1 LILYGREFLR
11 KFCKRFHGFNER
23 LIVFPVNGRKSKFI
37 DNYGR
42 NLFEYSIGGY
52 SIMKV
57 FGFRIGMLAQV
68 LLCLFAICPIA
79 LAQVTNA
86 SLTGAVTDANGAVL
100 PGVLI
105 HVQNTATNA
114 IQTVETNTSGVYLVA
129 PLNPGPYSVSVEKS
143 GFNKVVQT
151 GITLTV
157 GQAATLNFT
166 LNVGDVKEVV
176 TVTADAEL
184 INTTN
189 AEIGTTVGQEAVKEL
204 PLNGRNPSTLVLLSA
219 GVVNVLNTGGGTQQG
234 ETTMPDE
241 SGASAG
247 GGRQGSTYYMLDGAP
262 NMDTY
267 MALAAPF
274 PNPDATQEFRVI
286 TNNFDAHYGFAPGA
300 VVSIQTKSGTNQ
312 FHGGAF
318 EFIRNSMLNAAD
330 YWGHQIDPLHRN
342 TVGGYVGGPVL
353 KDKFFFFGNY
363 QYERNSS
370 QANNQHVNFP
380 TADMFNGDFTALLK
394 VKNPV
399 HVNDPENHFVN
410 NKIDLAKYPFSP
422 AAVKFAK
429 ATMPIG
435 TDDADNPGWTQ
446 YPGSPKLETYKQ
458 YTTRLDYT
466 INDKQ
471 RLFQRSFIEYYNNA
485 GSANKGN
492 LMALSANKTGKFYN
506 EVLGHTW
513 MINDTTVNTVNVY
526 WTQMDVLQV
535 GQGLDTTGSPICLSK
550 YIAVTEKANHCY
562 TEGFTISGGF
572 SSSWY
577 EPTGERRTTY
587 GLSDALTKTIGSHTL
602 SAGVDLAHQFAQ
614 ENTDYPAAPIVNFDS
629 TWTGYGLADFLTGN
643 LHYYMQGG
651 GEIASV
657 KGWML
662 GLYAQDQYRAKPNLT
677 ITAGLR
683 WDPNTPPA
691 TTGGRGA
698 SFRPGQQ
705 STVFPNAPVGE
716 IFPGDQGLDNAL
728 MPTSY
733 GYWEPR
739 IGLSYQP
746 KALPHTSF
754 RAGFGLFTGP
764 LPYSSYNHSAD
775 IAPFSPTFTIY
786 DNPLAV
792 VNHTPTAAQ
801 QVKFDTPWN
810 SFTGGNQFASGNFAS
825 LSYKPAK
832 NSAIVTPVGLQAT
845 FSKDFKLGI
854 TQSWNFSI
862 EQQLTRALAL
872 HLAYVGSQSY
882 HQANIIDANA
892 GGAGA
897 GQASGVRPYS
907 NFGTILV
914 DSSIGTSP
922 YHSLQ
927 VGFEQRSFHGLS
939 FQSNFTWAKVQDLAS
954 SGNISFTSGLPDPF
968 NIKWN
973 KGISDLNVPLA
984 SVTNFVYQ
992 TPALKGMNPIVK
1004 YVFGT
1009 WQISSIY
1016 SLQSGKPFGINGG
1029 NGNNNAGSLQGG
1041 DRADVVAG
1049 KPAWSHHGGRSTW
1062 LNEYFN
1068 TEAFT
1073 SNAVGTFGNSGRN
1086 IFRRP
1091 YVNYADSALSK
1102 NISYRERY
1110 QLQLRFELF
1119 NTFNH
1124 VSFGTPDN
1132 TPTSGT
1138 YGKITGGGDIAARV
1152 GQASAKFTF

>member
-1 LILYGREFLR
+1 
-11 KFCKRFHGFNER
+11 
-23 LIVFPVNGRKSKFI
+23 
-37 DNYGR
+37 
-42 NLFEYSIGGY
+42 
-52 SIMKV
+52 MKV
-57 FGFRIGMLAQV
+57 SGFRIGMLAQI
-68 LLCLFAICPIA
+68 LLCLFAICPMA

-86 SLTGAVTDANGAVL
+86 SLTGLVTDSNGAAL
-100 PGVLI
+100 PGVQVHI
-105 HVQNTATNA
+105 QNTNTNA
-114 IQTVETNTSGVYLVA
+114 VLTAVTNTSGIYLAA
-129 PLNPGPYSVSVEKS
+129 PLNPGPYKVTAEKT
-143 GFNKVVQT
+143 GFSKMIQS

-157 GQAATLNFT
+157 GQAATLNIA
-166 LNVGDVKEVV
+166 LQVGDVKEII

-184 INTTN
+184 INTTT
-189 AEIGTTVGQEAVKEL
+189 AEIGTTVGQEAVREL
-204 PLNGRNPSTLVLLSA
+204 PLNGRNPSDLVLLSA
-219 GVVNVLNTGGGTQQG
+219 GVVNVLNTGGGTHQG

-300 VVSIQTKSGTNQ
+300 VVSIQTKSGANQ
-312 FHGGAF
+312 FHGGGF
-318 EFIRNSMLNAAD
+318 DFVRNSMLNAAN
-330 YWGHQIDPLHRN
+330 YWGKKVDPLHRN
-342 TVGGYVGGPVL
+342 TAGGYLGGPVL

-363 QYERNSS
+363 QYERNSE
-370 QANNQHVNFP
+370 QANNQFANFP
-380 TADMFNGDFTALLK
+380 TAAMLNGDFTAPAALLK
-394 VKNPV
+394 SKTINGPD
-399 HVNDPENHFVN
+399 NLFVN
-410 NKIDLAKYPFSP
+410 NKIDPKYLST

-429 ATMPIG
+429 ATMPTG
-435 TDDADNPGWTQ
+435 TDDASNPGYTQ
-446 YPGSPKLETYKQ
+446 YPGSPKLETYAQ

-471 RLFQRSFIEYYNNA
+471 RIFQRSFIEYYKNS
-485 GSANKGN
+485 GSAIKGN
-492 LMALSANKTGKFYN
+492 LMALSANKTGEFYN
-506 EVLGHTW
+506 EVLGHNW
-513 MINDTTVNTVNVY
+513 MINNTTVNTLNVY
-526 WTQMDVLQV
+526 WTQMDVLQA
-535 GQGLDTTGSPICLSK
+535 GQGLDTTGSPICMSK
-550 YIAVTEKANHCY
+550 YIAVTEKAGHCY

-587 GLSDALTKTIGSHTL
+587 GLSDALTKTIGNHTI
-602 SAGVDLAHQFAQ
+602 SAGVDLQHQFAQ

-629 TWTGYGLADFLTGN
+629 SWTGYGLADFLTGN
-643 LHYYMQGG
+643 VHYYMQGG

-662 GLYAQDQYRAKPNLT
+662 GLYGQDQYRVKPNLT

-683 WDPNTPPA
+683 WDPNTPPT

-716 IFPGDQGLDNAL
+716 IFPGDQGLNKAL

-746 KALPHTSF
+746 KSLPHTSI

-775 IAPFSPTFTIY
+775 IAPFSPTFTLY
-786 DNPLAV
+786 GNPSAV

-810 SFTGGNQFASGNFAS
+810 SFTGGDQFASGNFAS
-825 LSYKPAK
+825 LGYKPAK
-832 NSAIVTPVGLQAT
+832 DSAIVTPVGLQAT

-854 TQSWNFSI
+854 TESWNFSV

-882 HQANIIDANA
+882 HQAVVVDANA

-927 VGFEQRSFHGLS
+927 VGLEQRSFHGLS
-939 FQSNFTWAKVQDLAS
+939 FQSNFTWAKVEDLAS
-954 SGNISFTSGLPDPF
+954 SGNISFASGIPDPF

-992 TPALKGMNPIVK
+992 TPALNGMNPIAK
-1004 YVFGT
+1004 QIFGS

-1016 SLQSGKPFGINGG
+1016 TMQSGKPFGINGG

-1049 KPAWSHHGGRSTW
+1049 QSAWSHNGGRSTW
-1062 LNEYFN
+1062 MKQYFN
-1068 TEAFT
+1068 TAAFT
-1073 SNAVGTFGNSGRN
+1073 TNATGTFGNSGRN

-1091 YVNYADSALSK
+1091 YVNYADSALGK
-1102 NISYRERY
+1102 NISYHERY

-1124 VSFGTPDN
+1124 ASYGTPDN
-1132 TPTSGT
+1132 TPTDGT
-1138 YGKITGGGDIAARV
+1138 FGQITGDGDEPSRV
-1152 GQASAKFTF
+1152 GQVSAKFSF

>member
-1 LILYGREFLR
+1 
-11 KFCKRFHGFNER
+11 
-23 LIVFPVNGRKSKFI
+23 
-37 DNYGR
+37 
-42 NLFEYSIGGY
+42 
-52 SIMKV
+52 MT
-57 FGFRIGMLAQV
+57 
-68 LLCLFAICPIA
+68 

-86 SLTGAVTDANGAVL
+86 SLTGEITDSNGAVL

-105 HVQNTATNA
+105 QVQNTATNA
-114 IQTVETNTSGVYLVA
+114 IQTAETNASGVYLVA
-129 PLNPGPYSVSVEKS
+129 PLNPGSYKISVEKQ
-143 GFNKVVQT
+143 GFNKMVQT

-157 GQAATLNFT
+157 GQAATLNIA
-166 LNVGDVKEVV
+166 LKVGDVKEIV

-184 INTTN
+184 INTTT
-189 AEIGTTVGQEAVKEL
+189 AEIGTAVGTEAVSEL
-204 PLNGRNPSTLVLLSA
+204 PLNGRNPSDLVLLSA
-219 GVVNVLNTGGGTQQG
+219 GVVNVLNTGGGTHQG

-286 TNNFDAHYGFAPGA
+286 TNNFDVHYGFAPGA

-330 YWGHQIDPLHRN
+330 YWGKTVNPLHRN
-342 TVGGYVGGPVL
+342 TLGGYGGGPVL

-363 QYERNSS
+363 QYERDSE
-370 QANNQHVNFP
+370 QATNQFANFP
-380 TADMFNGDFTALLK
+380 TTAMLGGDFTAPAALLTSK
-394 VKNPV
+394 TINGPD
-399 HVNDPENHFVN
+399 NLFVN
-410 NKIDLAKYPFSP
+410 NKINPTLLSP

-429 ATMPIG
+429 ATMPTG
-435 TDDADNPGWTQ
+435 TDNASNPGYTQ
-446 YPGSPKLETYKQ
+446 YPGSPVLYNYKQ
-458 YTTRLDYT
+458 LATRLDYH

-471 RLFQRSFIEYYNNA
+471 SIFQRSFIEYYDNV
-485 GSANKGN
+485 GSAIKGN
-492 LMALSANKTGKFYN
+492 IMAVSAGKKGEFYN

-513 MINDTTVNTVNVY
+513 MINDTTVNTVNAY

-535 GQGLDTTGSPICLSK
+535 GQELDTTGSPICMSE
-550 YIAVTEKANHCY
+550 YIAVTEKKGHCY

-572 SSSWY
+572 SGSWY

-587 GLSDALTKTIGSHTL
+587 GLSDALTKTIGSHTI
-602 SAGVDLAHQFAQ
+602 SVGVDLVHQFAQ
-614 ENTDYPAAPIVNFDS
+614 ENTDYPATPIINFNS
-629 TWTGYGLADFLTGN
+629 AWTGYGLADFLTGN
-643 LHYYMQGG
+643 VNYYTQGG

-662 GLYAQDQYRAKPNLT
+662 GIYGQDQFRVKPNLT
-677 ITAGLR
+677 LTAGVR

-698 SFRPGQQ
+698 SFRAGQQ
-705 STVFPNAPVGE
+705 STMFTNAPVGE
-716 IFPGDQGLDNAL
+716 IFPGDQGLDDAL

-746 KALPHTSF
+746 KSLPHTSF

-775 IAPFSPTFTIY
+775 IAPFSPTFTLNS
-786 DNPLAV
+786 NPAAV
-792 VNHTPTAAQ
+792 VNHTPTKTQ

-810 SFTGGNQFASGNFAS
+810 SFTGGDQFASGNFAS
-825 LSYKPAK
+825 LGYKPAT
-832 NSAIVTPVGLQAT
+832 NSAITWPVALQAT

-862 EQQLTRALAL
+862 EQQLTHALAL
-872 HLAYVGSQSY
+872 HLAYVGSQAF
-882 HQANIIDANA
+882 HQNIIVDANA
-892 GGAGA
+892 SGVGA

-927 VGFEQRSFHGLS
+927 VGLEQRSFHGLA
-939 FQSNFTWAKVQDLAS
+939 FQSNFTWAKVEDLAS
-954 SGNISFTSGLPDPF
+954 SGNISFASGIPDPF

-984 SVTNFVYQ
+984 SVTNFVYR
-992 TPALKGMNPIVK
+992 TPALKSLNPIARK
-1004 YVFGT
+1004 ILGT
-1009 WQISSIY
+1009 WEISSIY
-1016 SLQSGKPFGINGG
+1016 TLQAGKPFGINGG
-1029 NGNNNAGSLQGG
+1029 SGNNNSGSQQGG

-1049 KPAWSHHGGRSTW
+1049 QSAWSHHGDRSTW
-1062 LNEYFN
+1062 LKQYFN
-1068 TEAFT
+1068 TAAFKP
-1073 SNAVGTFGNSGRN
+1073 NAAGTFGTSGRN

-1110 QLQLRFELF
+1110 KLQIRFELF

-1124 VSFGTPDN
+1124 TSWGTPDN
-1132 TPTSGT
+1132 TPTDGT
-1138 YGKITGGGDIAARV
+1138 YGQITSGGDIPGRI
-1152 GQASAKFTF
+1152 GQGSIKLAF

>member
-1 LILYGREFLR
+1 MKNLR
-11 KFCKRFHGFNER
+11 
-23 LIVFPVNGRKSKFI
+23 
-37 DNYGR
+37 
-42 NLFEYSIGGY
+42 
-52 SIMKV
+52 
-57 FGFRIGMLAQV
+57 FGIRMFVPV
-68 LLCLFAICPIA
+68 LLCLFALCPVTF
-79 LAQVTNA
+79 AQVTNA
-86 SLTGAVTDANGAVL
+86 SLTGEITDSNGAVL
-100 PGVLI
+100 PGARLQ
-105 HVQNTATNA
+105 VQNTATNT
-114 IQTVETNTSGVYLVA
+114 IQTAETNASGVYLVA
-129 PLNPGPYSVSVEKS
+129 PLNPGSYKVSVEKQ
-143 GFNKVVQT
+143 GFDKLVQT

-157 GQAATLNFT
+157 GQAATLNIT
-166 LNVGDVKEVV
+166 LKVGDVKEVV

-184 INTTN
+184 INTTT
-189 AEIGTTVGQEAVKEL
+189 AEIGTTVGQQAVQEL
-204 PLNGRNPSTLVLLSA
+204 PLNGRNPSDLVLLSA
-219 GVVNVLNTGGGTQQG
+219 GVTNVLNTGGGTIQG

-300 VVSIQTKSGTNQ
+300 VVSIQTKSGSNQ

-330 YWGHQIDPLHRN
+330 YWGHTVDPLHRN
-342 TVGGYVGGPVL
+342 TVGGYGGGPVL
-353 KDKFFFFGNY
+353 RDKFFYFANY

-370 QANNQHVNFP
+370 QANDQFANFP
-380 TADMFNGDFTALLK
+380 TAAMLDGDFTAPAALLTSK
-394 VKNPV
+394 TINGPD
-399 HVNDPENHFVN
+399 NLFVD
-410 NKIDLAKYPFSP
+410 NKIDPSLLSP

-435 TDDADNPGWTQ
+435 TDDASNPGYTQ
-446 YPGSPKLETYKQ
+446 YPGSPTLYNYKQ
-458 YTTRLDYT
+458 LTTRLDYT
-466 INDKQ
+466 VNDKQ
-471 RLFQRSFIEYYNNA
+471 RLFERSFIEYFDNT
-485 GSANKGN
+485 GSAIKGD
-492 LMALSANKTGKFYN
+492 LMALSANKKGEFYN

-513 MINDTTVNTVNVY
+513 MINDTTVNTVNAY

-535 GQGLDTTGSPICLSK
+535 GQGLDTGGSPICLSK
-550 YIAVTEKANHCY
+550 YIAVTEKANNCY

-587 GLSDALTKTIGSHTL
+587 GLSDALTKTIGNHTI
-602 SAGVDLAHQFAQ
+602 SAGVDLQHQFAQ
-614 ENTDYPAAPIVNFDS
+614 ENTDYPSTPIVNFDS
-629 TWTGYGLADFLTGN
+629 SWTGYGLADFLTGN
-643 LHYYMQGG
+643 LHSYMQGA

-662 GLYAQDQYRAKPNLT
+662 GIYGQDQYRVKPNLT
-677 ITAGLR
+677 LTAGLR
-683 WDPNTPPA
+683 WDPNTPPT

-698 SFRPGQQ
+698 SFRAGQQ
-705 STVFPNAPVGE
+705 STMFPNAPVGE
-716 IFPGDQGLDNAL
+716 IFPGDQGLNKAL

-739 IGLSYQP
+739 IGLGYQP
-746 KALPHTSF
+746 KSLPHTSF

-775 IAPFSPTFTIY
+775 IAPFSPTFTFY
-786 DNPLAV
+786 SNPSAV
-792 VNHTPTAAQ
+792 VNQTPTAAQ
-801 QVKFDTPWN
+801 QIMFDTPWN
-810 SFTGGNQFASGNFAS
+810 SFTGGDQFASGNFAS
-825 LSYKPAK
+825 LGYKPAQD
-832 NSAIVTPVGLQAT
+832 SAIVTPVGLQAT

-854 TQSWNFSI
+854 TESWNFSI
-862 EQQLTRALAL
+862 EQQLTHALAL

-882 HQANIIDANA
+882 HQADIVDANA
-892 GGAGA
+892 GGVGA

-907 NFGTILV
+907 SFGTILV

-927 VGFEQRSFHGLS
+927 VGLEQRSFHGLA
-939 FQSNFTWAKVQDLAS
+939 FQSNFTWAKVEDLAS
-954 SGNISFTSGLPDPF
+954 SGNISFANGIPDPF

-992 TPALKGMNPIVK
+992 TPALNGLNPIAK
-1004 YVFGT
+1004 QILGT
-1009 WQISSIY
+1009 WEISSIY
-1016 SLQSGKPFGINGG
+1016 TMQSGKPFGINGG

-1049 KPAWSHHGGRSTW
+1049 KSPWSHHGSRSAW
-1062 LNEYFN
+1062 LGEYFN
-1068 TEAFT
+1068 TAAFQP
-1073 SNAVGTFGNSGRN
+1073 NAVGTFGDSGRN
-1086 IFRRP
+1086 IFRGP
-1091 YVNYADSALSK
+1091 YLNYADSALSK
-1102 NISYRERY
+1102 NLNYHERY
-1110 QLQLRFELF
+1110 KLQLRFELF

-1124 VSFGTPDN
+1124 ASFANPDN
-1132 TPTSGT
+1132 TPTDGT
-1138 YGKITGGGDIAARV
+1138 YGVINARGV
-1152 GQASAKFTF
+1152 EYNRIGQGSIKLAF

>member
-1 LILYGREFLR
+1 MPEPVN
-11 KFCKRFHGFNER
+11 HGFAR
-23 LIVFPVNGRKSKFI
+23 
-37 DNYGR
+37 
-42 NLFEYSIGGY
+42 
-52 SIMKV
+52 
-57 FGFRIGMLAQV
+57 
-68 LLCLFAICPIA
+68 
-79 LAQVTNA
+79 
-86 SLTGAVTDANGAVL
+86 
-100 PGVLI
+100 
-105 HVQNTATNA
+105 TAT
-114 IQTVETNTSGVYLVA
+114 
-129 PLNPGPYSVSVEKS
+129 
-143 GFNKVVQT
+143 
-151 GITLTV
+151 
-157 GQAATLNFT
+157 
-166 LNVGDVKEVV
+166 
-176 TVTADAEL
+176 
-184 INTTN
+184 
-189 AEIGTTVGQEAVKEL
+189 
-204 PLNGRNPSTLVLLSA
+204 
-219 GVVNVLNTGGGTQQG
+219 
-234 ETTMPDE
+234 
-241 SGASAG
+241 
-247 GGRQGSTYYMLDGAP
+247 
-262 NMDTY
+262 
-267 MALAAPF
+267 
-274 PNPDATQEFRVI
+274 
-286 TNNFDAHYGFAPGA
+286 
-300 VVSIQTKSGTNQ
+300 
-312 FHGGAF
+312 
-318 EFIRNSMLNAAD
+318 
-330 YWGHQIDPLHRN
+330 
-342 TVGGYVGGPVL
+342 
-353 KDKFFFFGNY
+353 
-363 QYERNSS
+363 
-370 QANNQHVNFP
+370 
-380 TADMFNGDFTALLK
+380 
-394 VKNPV
+394 
-399 HVNDPENHFVN
+399 
-410 NKIDLAKYPFSP
+410 
-422 AAVKFAK
+422 VKFAK

-435 TDDADNPGWTQ
+435 TEDAANPGYTQ

-471 RLFQRSFIEYYNNA
+471 RIFQRSFIEYYKNN
-485 GSANKGN
+485 GSAIKGN
-492 LMALSANKTGKFYN
+492 LMALSAGKTGEFYN
-506 EVLGHTW
+506 EVLGHNW

-526 WTQMDVLQV
+526 WTQMDVLQA

-562 TEGFTISGGF
+562 TEGVQISGAI

-587 GLSDALTKTIGSHTL
+587 GLSDALTKTIGNHTI

-614 ENTDYPAAPIVNFDS
+614 ENTDYPAAPIVNFNGS
-629 TWTGYGLADFLTGN
+629 WTNYGMADFLTGN
-643 LHYYMQGG
+643 LYSYMQGG

-662 GLYAQDQYRAKPNLT
+662 GIYGQDQYRVKPNLT
-677 ITAGLR
+677 VTAGLR
-683 WDPNTPPA
+683 WDPNTPPT

-705 STVFPNAPVGE
+705 STMFPNAPVGE
-716 IFPGDQGLDNAL
+716 IFPGDQGLNKAL

-746 KALPHTSF
+746 KSLPHTSI

-786 DNPLAV
+786 SNIDTKIPANNV
-792 VNHTPTAAQ
+792 
-801 QVKFDTPWN
+801 QVPFDTPWKAN
-810 SFTGGNQFASGNFAS
+810 HVNNGGTLLYPTGDQFASGNFAS

-854 TQSWNFSI
+854 TESWNFSI

-882 HQANIIDANA
+882 HQATIVDANA

-927 VGFEQRSFHGLS
+927 VGLEQRSFHGLS
-939 FQSNFTWAKVQDLAS
+939 FQSNFTWAKVEDLTS
-954 SGNISFTSGLPDPF
+954 SGNISFASGLPDPF
-968 NIKWN
+968 NLKWN

-992 TPALKGMNPIVK
+992 TPALNGLNPIAK
-1004 YVFGT
+1004 QIFGT

-1016 SLQSGKPFGINGG
+1016 TLQSGKPFGINGG

-1049 KPAWSHHGGRSTW
+1049 KSAWSHKGGRSAW

-1068 TEAFT
+1068 KDAFT
-1073 SNAVGTFGNSGRN
+1073 QNAKGTFGTSGRN

-1102 NISYRERY
+1102 NLSYRDRY
-1110 QLQLRFELF
+1110 KLQFRFELF

-1124 VSFGTPDN
+1124 TSFGTPDN
-1132 TPTSGT
+1132 TPTDGT
-1138 YGKITGGGDIAARV
+1138 YGKITSGGDEAARI
-1152 GQASAKFTF
+1152 GQASVKFSF

>member
-1 LILYGREFLR
+1 MQKI
-11 KFCKRFHGFNER
+11 RFGIRMFV
-23 LIVFPVNGRKSKFI
+23 L
-37 DNYGR
+37 
-42 NLFEYSIGGY
+42 
-52 SIMKV
+52 
-57 FGFRIGMLAQV
+57 V
-68 LLCLFAICPIA
+68 LLCLFTTCPLT

-86 SLTGAVTDANGAVL
+86 SLTGVVTDANGSVL
-100 PGVLI
+100 PGAQI
-105 HVQNTATNA
+105 RVQNTDTNA
-114 IQTVETNTSGVYLVA
+114 TQTTETNASGVYTVA
-129 PLNPGPYSVSVEKS
+129 PLNPGPYKVSAEKQ
-143 GFNKVVQT
+143 GFNKMVQT

-157 GQAATLNFT
+157 GQAATLNIA
-166 LNVGDVKEVV
+166 LKVGDVKEVV

-184 INTTN
+184 INTTT
-189 AEIGTTVGQEAVKEL
+189 AENGTTVGQEAVQEL
-204 PLNGRNPSTLVLLSA
+204 PLNGRNPSDLVMLSA
-219 GVVNVLNTGGGTQQG
+219 GVTNVLNTGGGTHQG

-300 VVSIQTKSGTNQ
+300 VVSIQTKSGANQ

-318 EFIRNSMLNAAD
+318 EFIRNSKFNAAD
-330 YWGHQIDPLHRN
+330 YFGHTVDPLHRN
-342 TVGGYVGGPVL
+342 TVGGYAGGPVL

-363 QYERNSS
+363 QFERESS
-370 QANNQHVNFP
+370 QANDQFANFP
-380 TADMFNGDFTALLK
+380 TASMLNDGDFTSLLK
-394 VKNPV
+394 IKNPII
-399 HVNDPENHFVN
+399 VNGPDNLFSG
-410 NKIDLAKYPFSP
+410 NKIDPTLFSP

-458 YTTRLDYT
+458 YIARLDYT
-466 INDKQ
+466 VNDKQ
-471 RLFQRSFIEYYNNA
+471 RLFLRSFIEYYKNN
-485 GSANKGN
+485 GSAIKGN
-492 LMALSANKTGKFYN
+492 LMALSAGKTGEFYN
-506 EVLGHTW
+506 EALGHTW

-535 GQGLDTTGSPICLSK
+535 GQGLDTTGSPICMSK
-550 YIAVTEKANHCY
+550 YITVTEKKDHCY
-562 TEGFTISGGF
+562 TEGFQISGGF

-587 GLSDALTKTIGSHTL
+587 GLSDALTKTIGNHTI
-602 SAGVDLAHQFAQ
+602 SAGVDIQHQFAQ
-614 ENTDYPAAPIVNFDS
+614 ENTDYPAAPIIDFDS
-629 TWTGYGLADFLTGN
+629 SWTGYGLADFLTGN
-643 LHYYMQGG
+643 VHSYMQGG

-662 GLYAQDQYRAKPNLT
+662 GIYGQDQYRVKPNLT

-683 WDPNTPPA
+683 WDPNTPPT

-698 SFRPGQQ
+698 SFRAGQQ
-705 STVFPNAPVGE
+705 STMFPNAPVGE
-716 IFPGDQGLDNAL
+716 IFPGDQGLNKAL

-746 KALPHTSF
+746 KSLPHTSF

-775 IAPFSPTFTIY
+775 IAPFSPTFTFY
-786 DNPLAV
+786 NDPKHV
-792 VNHTPTAAQ
+792 VNQTPTLAQ
-801 QVKFDTPWN
+801 QVKFDNPWN
-810 SFTGGNQFASGNFAS
+810 SFTGGDQFASGNFAS
-825 LSYKPAK
+825 LGYKPAK

-845 FSKDFKLGI
+845 FSKDFKLGM
-854 TQSWNFSI
+854 TQSWNFSV

-882 HQANIIDANA
+882 HQASIIDANA
-892 GGAGA
+892 AGVGA
-897 GQASGVRPYS
+897 GQVSEVRPYS

-927 VGFEQRSFHGLS
+927 VGLEQRSFHGLA
-939 FQSNFTWAKVQDLAS
+939 FQSNFTWAKVEDLAS
-954 SGNISFTSGLPDPF
+954 SGNISFASGIPDPF

-992 TPALKGMNPIVK
+992 TPALNGLNPIARHI
-1004 YVFGT
+1004 FGT
-1009 WQISSIY
+1009 WELSSIY
-1016 SLQSGKPFGINGG
+1016 TLQSGKPFGINGG
-1029 NGNNNAGSLQGG
+1029 NGNDNSGSRQGG

-1049 KPAWSHHGGRSTW
+1049 KSAWSHRGGRSAW

-1068 TEAFT
+1068 KEAFT
-1073 SNAVGTFGNSGRN
+1073 TNALGTFGNSGRN
-1086 IFRRP
+1086 IFRGP
-1091 YVNYADSALSK
+1091 HLNYADSALSK
-1102 NISYRERY
+1102 NISYRDRY
-1110 QLQLRFELF
+1110 KLQLRFELF

-1124 VSFGTPDN
+1124 ASFANPDN
-1132 TPTSGT
+1132 TPTDGT
-1138 YGKITGGGDIAARV
+1138 FGVINSRGVEVNRI
-1152 GQASAKFTF
+1152 GQASAKLTF

>member
-1 LILYGREFLR
+1 MKIS
-11 KFCKRFHGFNER
+11 R
-23 LIVFPVNGRKSKFI
+23 LGIRIFI
-37 DNYGR
+37 P
-42 NLFEYSIGGY
+42 
-52 SIMKV
+52 
-57 FGFRIGMLAQV
+57 V
-68 LLCLFAICPIA
+68 LLCLFAICPVTF
-79 LAQVTNA
+79 AQVTNA
-86 SLTGAVTDANGAVL
+86 SLTGVVTDSNGAVL
-100 PGVLI
+100 PGVQLQ
-105 HVQNTATNA
+105 VQNTATNA
-114 IQTVETNTSGVYLVA
+114 TQTTETNASGVYTVA
-129 PLNPGPYSVSVEKS
+129 PLNPGSYKILVEKQ
-143 GFNKVVQT
+143 GFNKMVQT
-151 GITLTV
+151 GVTLTV
-157 GQAATLNFT
+157 GQAATLNIA
-166 LNVGDVKEVV
+166 LKVGDVKEIV

-184 INTTN
+184 INTTT
-189 AEIGTTVGQEAVKEL
+189 AEIGTTVGQEAVQEL
-204 PLNGRNPSTLVLLSA
+204 PLNGRNPSDLVMLSA
-219 GVVNVLNTGGGTQQG
+219 GVTNVLNTGGGTHQG

-300 VVSIQTKSGTNQ
+300 VVSIQTKSGANQ

-318 EFIRNSMLNAAD
+318 EFVRNSMLNAAD
-330 YWGHQIDPLHRN
+330 YWGHKVDPLHRN
-342 TVGGYVGGPVL
+342 TVGGYAGGPIL

-363 QYERNSS
+363 QFERNSS
-370 QANNQHVNFP
+370 QANNQFANFP
-380 TADMFNGDFTALLK
+380 TEAMFRGDFTAPGKLMPIPKGQTTPTLI
-394 VKNPV
+394 NGPD
-399 HVNDPENHFVN
+399 NLFVN
-410 NKIDLAKYPFSP
+410 NQIDLKKHPFSP
-422 AAVKFAK
+422 AAVKFAR

-435 TDDADNPGWTQ
+435 TDDPSNPGYTQ
-446 YPGSPKLETYKQ
+446 YPGSPTLYNYKQ
-458 YTTRLDYT
+458 LTTRLDYT

-471 RLFQRSFIEYYNNA
+471 RIFQRSFIEYYNNT
-485 GSANKGN
+485 GSAIKGN
-492 LMALSANKTGKFYN
+492 LMALSAGKTGEFYN

-535 GQGLDTTGSPICLSK
+535 GQGLDTTGNPICLSK
-550 YIAVTEKANHCY
+550 YITVTEKKDHCY
-562 TEGFTISGGF
+562 TEGVQISGAI

-587 GLSDALTKTIGSHTL
+587 GLSDALTKTIGNHTI
-602 SAGVDLAHQFAQ
+602 SAGVDIQHQFAQ

-629 TWTGYGLADFLTGN
+629 SWTGYGMADFLTGN
-643 LHYYMQGG
+643 LHSYMQGG

-662 GLYAQDQYRAKPNLT
+662 GIYGQDQYRVKPNLT

-683 WDPNTPPA
+683 WDPNTPPT

-698 SFRPGQQ
+698 SFRAGQQ
-705 STVFPNAPVGE
+705 STMFPNAPVGE
-716 IFPGDQGLDNAL
+716 IFPGDQGLNKAL

-739 IGLSYQP
+739 IGLGYQP
-746 KALPHTSF
+746 KSLPHTSF

-775 IAPFSPTFTIY
+775 IAPFSPTFTLY
-786 DNPLAV
+786 NNPSAV
-792 VNHTPTAAQ
+792 VNQTPTKSQ
-801 QVKFDTPWN
+801 QVLFDNPWN
-810 SFTGGNQFASGNFAS
+810 SFTGGDQFASGNFAS
-825 LSYKPAK
+825 LGYKPAK
-832 NSAIVTPVGLQAT
+832 NSTIVSPVGLQAT
-845 FSKDFKLGI
+845 FSKDFKLGM
-854 TQSWNFSI
+854 TQSWNFSV
-862 EQQLTRALAL
+862 EQQLTHALAL

-892 GGAGA
+892 SGVGAGKP
-897 GQASGVRPYS
+897 SGVRPYS

-927 VGFEQRSFHGLS
+927 VGLEQRSFHGLA
-939 FQSNFTWAKVQDLAS
+939 FQSNFTWAKVEDLAS
-954 SGNISFTSGLPDPF
+954 SGNISFAGGIPDPF

-992 TPALKGMNPIVK
+992 TPALNGLNPIARHIL
-1004 YVFGT
+1004 GT
-1009 WQISSIY
+1009 WELSSIY
-1016 SLQSGKPFGINGG
+1016 TMQSGKPFGINGG
-1029 NGNNNAGSLQGG
+1029 NGNNNSGAQQGG

-1049 KPAWSHHGGRSTW
+1049 KSAWSHKGGRSTW

-1068 TEAFT
+1068 TTAFT
-1073 SNAVGTFGNSGRN
+1073 SNTKGTFGNSGRN

-1102 NISYRERY
+1102 NISYRERFKM
-1110 QLQLRFELF
+1110 QLRFELF

-1124 VSFGTPDN
+1124 TSFGTPDN
-1132 TPTSGT
+1132 TPTNGT
-1138 YGKITGGGDIAARV
+1138 YGKITSGGDEGSRI